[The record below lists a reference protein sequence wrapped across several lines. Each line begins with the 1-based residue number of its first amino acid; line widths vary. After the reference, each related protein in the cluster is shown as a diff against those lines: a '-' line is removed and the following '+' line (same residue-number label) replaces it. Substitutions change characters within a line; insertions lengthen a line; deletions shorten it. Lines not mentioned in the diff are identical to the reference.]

1 MSILKSK
8 VKRDMVECTGNL
20 FQRVGLPRSTGQIY
34 GLLYLSKKPLTLD
47 DMVESLGLSKGS
59 ASNATRHLLSLGA
72 IKQVW
77 VPGER
82 KDYFESQGDISA
94 VVRSVYQEFVRPRV
108 GATAKALTQIISA
121 LDEDRARGTIGPDEA
136 EFCRERLDGLLKL
149 KKRIDRLAP
158 LAEKIL
164 L

>member
-34 GLLYLSKKPLTLD
+34 GLLYLSQKPLTLD
-47 DMVESLGLSKGS
+47 DMVAALGLSKGS

-72 IKQVW
+72 IKHVW

-82 KDYFESQGDISA
+82 KDYFESMGDISA
-94 VVRSVYQEFVRPRV
+94 VLRSIYQEFVRPRV
-108 GATAKALTQIISA
+108 GATGKTLSLILSA
-121 LDEDRARGTIGPDEA
+121 LDEDRSRGVLSEEEA
-136 EFCRERLDGLLKL
+136 EFCEERLEGLLKL
-149 KKRIDRLAP
+149 QKRIDRLAP

>member
-34 GLLYLSKKPLTLD
+34 GLLYLSKKLLTLD
-47 DMVESLGLSKGS
+47 DMVDALGLSKGS

-72 IKQVW
+72 IKPVW

-82 KDYFESQGDISA
+82 KDHFESMGDISS
-94 VVRSVYQEFVRPRV
+94 VLRSIYQEFVRPRV
-108 GATAKALTQIISA
+108 GATGKTRSLIVSSI
-121 LDEDRARGTIGPDEA
+121 DEDRLRGALTDEEA
-136 EFCRERLDGLLKL
+136 DFCEERLHSLLKL
-149 KKRIDRLAP
+149 QKKIDRLAP

>member
-47 DMVESLGLSKGS
+47 DMVDALGLSKGS
-59 ASNATRHLLSLGA
+59 ASNATRHLVTLGA
-72 IKQVW
+72 IKPVW

-82 KDYFESQGDISA
+82 KDHFEAMGNIS
-94 VVRSVYQEFVRPRV
+94 SVLKSIYQDFVRPRI
-108 GATAKALTQIISA
+108 GATGKTLALIRSSIGEDRVQGALT
-121 LDEDRARGTIGPDEA
+121 DEEA
-136 EFCRERLDGLLKL
+136 IFCEERLQGLLKL
-149 KKRIDRLAP
+149 QKKIDRLAP

>member
-1 MSILKSK
+1 
-8 VKRDMVECTGNL
+8 MVECTGNL

-47 DMVESLGLSKGS
+47 DMVAALGLSKGS

-82 KDYFESQGDISA
+82 KDYFESMGDISS
-94 VVRSVYQEFVRPRV
+94 VVRSIYQEFVRPRV
-108 GATAKALTQIISA
+108 GATAKTLSLILTT
-121 LDEDRARGTIGPDEA
+121 LDEDRSRGTMTADEA
-136 EFCRERLDGLLKL
+136 EFCKGRLEGLLKFQ
-149 KKRIDRLAP
+149 KRIDRLAP